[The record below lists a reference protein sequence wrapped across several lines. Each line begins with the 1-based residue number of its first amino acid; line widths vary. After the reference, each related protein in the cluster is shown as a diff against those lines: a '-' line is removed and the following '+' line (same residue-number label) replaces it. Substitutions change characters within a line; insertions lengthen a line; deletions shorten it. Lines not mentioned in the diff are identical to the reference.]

1 MPCFPPI
8 RPLLPPAN
16 APNVL
21 IVLLDDVGFGASS
34 AFGGPIQTPHFERLA
49 ANGLVELGAH
59 THTHADFR
67 GQPKELAADLK
78 QNLTFLR
85 ERFEIEHPPL
95 AFPYGTKED
104 GFVSDELVEAARAS
118 GVSCALSTEADI
130 VRHDDSPYSWGRIAA
145 EEHDS
150 ARTLAARL
158 GGWQAAIRRCGRRIG
173 GERF

>member
-1 MPCFPPI
+1 
-8 RPLLPPAN
+8 
-16 APNVL
+16 
-21 IVLLDDVGFGASS
+21 DDWTAAG
-34 AFGGPIQTPHFERLA
+34 TPGVPGEARRRLTTEECRRLA

-67 GQPKELAADLK
+67 GQPKELAVDLK

-104 GFVSDELVEAARAS
+104 GFVSDELIEAARAA
-118 GVSCALSTEADI
+118 GVSCALSTEAEI
-130 VRHDDSPYSWGRIAA
+130 VRHGDSPFSWGRIAA

-158 GGWQAAIRRCGRRIG
+158 GGWQAVIRRCGRPIEGGRI
-173 GERF
+173 